1 MRTVTKSLTAI
12 VLGLLLTGCGRP
24 AYEQTAIDFSKA
36 LAAGDID
43 TAMSYMSSEINVLGR
58 DKVKGMITMAAN
70 EARREGQLDPDA
82 KLTVVGSEVNEA
94 GDMAK
99 VSLRYDKTGEETEL
113 ELVLEGDEWKI
124 SIGKMDQK

>member
-1 MRTVTKSLTAI
+1 
-12 VLGLLLTGCGRP
+12 
-24 AYEQTAIDFSKA
+24 DFSKA

-113 ELVLEGDEWKI
+113 ELEGDEWKI